1 VTVARQMSDEVTDYD
16 IQALVDGQLE
26 RDEEKRIWRHIEKNS
41 LHLRRYEELVT
52 QKKLLLMW
60 WAGENSVEP
69 QDKALDPR
77 LYVVQSG
84 EKH

>member
-1 VTVARQMSDEVTDYD
+1 MTVARQMSDDVTDYD

-26 RDEEKRIWRHIEKNS
+26 SDEEKRIWRHIEKNS
-41 LHLRRYEELVT
+41 LHLRRYEELVA

-60 WAGENSVEP
+60 GAGENSVEP